1 MMDGYYLLE
10 DMGLF
15 GLVKPDG
22 TVISQPV
29 FEEIRREAKDKI
41 LIRKGD
47 KYGIIRENGDFELP
61 IYYDAILFDKKND
74 KILASSNT
82 EEFPE
87 VLDKKALRKR
97 KKKNKGA

>member
-10 DMGLF
+10 DAGLY
-15 GLVKPDG
+15 GLAKPDG
-22 TVISQPV
+22 TVISQPI

-47 KYGIIRENGDFELP
+47 KYGVIKENGDFELP
-61 IYYDAILFDKKND
+61 IYYDAILFDNKND
-74 KILASSNT
+74 KILANNNR
-82 EEFPE
+82 EESPE
-87 VLDKKALRKR
+87 ILDKKALRKR